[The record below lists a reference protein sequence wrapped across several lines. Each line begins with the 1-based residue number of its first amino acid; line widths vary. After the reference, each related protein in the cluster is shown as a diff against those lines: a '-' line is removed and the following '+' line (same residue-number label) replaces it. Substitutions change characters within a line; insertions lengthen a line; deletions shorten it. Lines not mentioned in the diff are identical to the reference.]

1 MISNHCC
8 IYTTLEGHDPI
19 FTHNFCCSKSKSVEK
34 TPKPQKQRVFFFRLL
49 HFSFLRIY
57 RTRLQRRQWQSPMQ
71 EWMDGHFWVT
81 LVNWWRYVLVFFTF
95 GMVLVQLHSGLC
107 GVLRNMC
114 IHICLFSTYLYTSNI
129 FKNILFL
136 LHAFLFPCIYCIFT
150 CIHTYIYW
158 QYHDV

>member
-1 MISNHCC
+1 MWFYLLSLRFSPSLFLVTHLNHAPTLGCPDLLRILPPMRFFSFKNVQHVTSNFPISVQRLYIHICKGKVVVISNHCC

-71 EWMDGHFWVT
+71 EWMDGHF
-81 LVNWWRYVLVFFTF
+81 
-95 GMVLVQLHSGLC
+95 
-107 GVLRNMC
+107 
-114 IHICLFSTYLYTSNI
+114 
-129 FKNILFL
+129 
-136 LHAFLFPCIYCIFT
+136 
-150 CIHTYIYW
+150 
-158 QYHDV
+158 